1 MTNQRRNA
9 TPAAAAVQRVHR
21 LGDWMVNFYLMQDD
35 AGITVVDAGLPGHY
49 AQFIEALAQLGGCIT
64 DVRAV
69 LITHGHPDHIGLAE
83 RIRAEAGA
91 AVWVHPADAP
101 ILADPRRISRH
112 WTAER
117 SLLPYIA
124 RRPAT
129 LAVPLHMA
137 RHGGFRPRPVTQMST
152 FSPGQTLDVPGRP
165 QAISVPGHT
174 KGSTAFVFPGHGVIC
189 TGDALVTQ
197 DGITGRTGP
206 RLVARAFTQDSAAAL
221 GSLGTL
227 ADNDMP
233 IVLPGHG
240 LPYHGGLSRAVA
252 LARQAG
258 IS

>member
-1 MTNQRRNA
+1 M
-9 TPAAAAVQRVHR
+9 QRVSR
-21 LGDWMVNFYLMQDD
+21 LGDWMVNFYLVQDD

-49 AQFIEALAQLGGCIT
+49 ALFTEALAQLGCSVA

-117 SLLPYIA
+117 SLLPYVA
-124 RRPAT
+124 RRPAA

-137 RHGGFRPRPVTQMST
+137 RRGGFRPRPVTQVRT
-152 FSPGQTLDVPGRP
+152 FAPGQTLDVPGRP
-165 QAISVPGHT
+165 QAVPVPGHT
-174 KGSTAFVFPGHGVIC
+174 EGSTAFVFPGHGVIC
-189 TGDALVTQ
+189 TGDALVTH
-197 DGITGRTGP
+197 DGITGRAGP

-221 GSLGTL
+221 SSLAVL
-227 ADNDMP
+227 ARYDMP
-233 IVLPGHG
+233 VVLPGHG
-240 LPYHGGLSRAVA
+240 LPGSDGLSAAVA

>member
-1 MTNQRRNA
+1 VTDQRRDA
-9 TPAAAAVQRVHR
+9 APAAAAVPRVHR
-21 LGDWMVNFYLMQDD
+21 LGDWMVNFYLVHDD

-49 AQFIEALAQLGGCIT
+49 AQFTEALAQLGGSIS

-69 LITHGHPDHIGLAE
+69 LITHGHPDHLGLAE
-83 RIRAEAGA
+83 RIRAEARA

-117 SLLPYIA
+117 SLLPYVA

-152 FSPGQTLDVPGRP
+152 FTSGQILDVPGRP
-165 QAISVPGHT
+165 QAIPVPGHT
-174 KGSTAFVFPGHGVIC
+174 KGSTAFVFPGHGVVC

-197 DGITGRTGP
+197 DAITGRTGP

-221 GSLGTL
+221 SSLAVL
-227 ADNDMP
+227 ASYDMP
-233 IVLPGHG
+233 VVLPGHG
-240 LPYHGGLSRAVA
+240 LPWSDGLPVAVTR
-252 LARQAG
+252 ARQAG